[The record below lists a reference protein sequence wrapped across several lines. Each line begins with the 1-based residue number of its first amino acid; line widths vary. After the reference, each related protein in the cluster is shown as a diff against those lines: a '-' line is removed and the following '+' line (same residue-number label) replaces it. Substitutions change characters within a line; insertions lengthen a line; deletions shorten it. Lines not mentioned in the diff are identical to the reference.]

1 MRLIF
6 MGSPGFALP
15 TLEAL
20 AAAGHE
26 VAAVYCRAPK
36 PAGRGGALRP
46 TPVEARAR
54 ELGLTVE
61 TPRTLRDPEA
71 QARFAAYGARV
82 AVVAAYGLILPPPVL
97 EAPEFGCLNV
107 HPSLLPRW
115 RGAAPIQRAV
125 MAGDAET
132 GVCVMRMSE
141 GLDEGPVLKRVE
153 TPLSPLE
160 TSGALHDRLAQ
171 VGATLMAEAVADLE
185 AGRPLEAVP
194 QAEEGVVYAAK
205 ILKEEAKIDWSR
217 PAAAVLAHVHG
228 LSPAPGAWTEIAG
241 ERVKILTA
249 RLEESGARAEPGTLL
264 LDEGIL
270 VACGPDSGGKALRA
284 LTLQRPGKSP
294 MAAADLLR
302 GFPLSAGTRLG

>member
-15 TLEAL
+15 ALDAL

-26 VAAVYCRAPK
+26 ILAVYCRAPK

-46 TPVEARAR
+46 TPVEVRAR

-71 QARFAAYGARV
+71 QARFAGHGAQV
-82 AVVAAYGLILPPPVL
+82 AVVAAYGLILPIPVL
-97 EAPEFGCLNV
+97 EAPEFGCLNI

-115 RGAAPIQRAV
+115 RGAAPLQRAV
-125 MAGDAET
+125 MAGDPVT

-160 TSGALHDRLAQ
+160 TSGDLHDRLARL
-171 VGATLMAEAVADLE
+171 GAELMLEALADLE
-185 AGRPLEAVP
+185 AGRAAEAVP
-194 QAEEGVVYAAK
+194 QPEEGVVYAAK
-205 ILKEEAKIDWSR
+205 ILKEEARISWDR
-217 PAAAVLAHVHG
+217 APEAVLAHLHG
-228 LSPAPGAWTEIAG
+228 LSPAPGAWTELAG
-241 ERVKILTA
+241 ERVKILRA
-249 RLEESGARAEPGTLL
+249 RLEDSPEPEAAPGML
-264 LDEGIL
+264 LDDRLLISCAAG
-270 VACGPDSGGKALRA
+270 SQKALRA
-284 LTLQRPGKSP
+284 LILQRPGKSP
-294 MAAADLLR
+294 MAAEDLLR
-302 GFPLSAGTRLG
+302 GFPLSAGTALG